1 MSPISIYPHYLQFSE
16 DEEKI
21 LQDCLK
27 VTNSG
32 IKRTIILAL
41 KNYHEQLINS
51 PESGSKDDEL
61 AEIKN
66 ILYNL
71 STHLEENNG
80 LIKKALDI

>member
-1 MSPISIYPHYLQFSE
+1 MSSISIYPHYLQFSE

-27 VTNSG
+27 ITNSG

-41 KNYHEQLINS
+41 KNYHEQILNS
-51 PESGSKDDEL
+51 PEPGSKEDEL

-66 ILYNL
+66 FLNILSNN
-71 STHLEENNG
+71 LEENNG
-80 LIKKALDI
+80 LIKKKY